1 MPPREEAYF
10 DTSVLVKQYVEEA
23 GSVSARRLFLRFQV
37 VSSVLTPVEMMS
49 ALTRRR
55 AAGETPASHL
65 ERALTQVHV
74 ERGHWRLIRIDP
86 LVLGRAE
93 ALVRD
98 HTLRTLDA
106 IHVASALVYG
116 DALGVRVP
124 FVTADERQRDAAA
137 RLALD
142 VIGVG

>member
-1 MPPREEAYF
+1 MPSREEAYF

-23 GSVSARRLFLRFQV
+23 GSAGARRLFLRFQV
-37 VSSVLTPVEMMS
+37 VSSALTPVEMMS
-49 ALTRRR
+49 ALARRR
-55 AAGETPASHL
+55 AARETPPSHV
-65 ERALTQVHV
+65 ERALTQIRV
-74 ERGHWRLIRIDP
+74 EQGHWRLIQIDS

-98 HTLRTLDA
+98 HALRTLDA

-116 DALGVRVP
+116 DALGVRLP
-124 FVTADERQRDAAA
+124 FVTADERQRDVAA

-142 VIGVG
+142 VMRVG

>member
-1 MPPREEAYF
+1 M
-10 DTSVLVKQYVEEA
+10 
-23 GSVSARRLFLRFQV
+23 
-37 VSSVLTPVEMMS
+37 EMLS
-49 ALTRRR
+49 ALFRRR
-55 AAGETPASHL
+55 AAGELIPSHVMST
-65 ERALTQVHV
+65 LTRIQS
-74 ERGHWRLIRIDP
+74 ERGRWRLIQIDT

-116 DALGVRVP
+116 DALGVRLP
-124 FVTADERQRDAAA
+124 FMTADERQRDAAA

-142 VIGVG
+142 VVRVG